1 VSFTPPP
8 MPYTRLQELHDIA
21 AAQPGGKVDCTIGTP
36 CDPPAEVAMAALA
49 RGEGA
54 RGYPPSI
61 GTPEFRGAARDWMAR
76 RFKVE
81 VDAEHVAACVGTKE
95 FVTSAAGYLALRDG
109 TRDTVLYPA
118 ISYPSYAMGAQL
130 AGLRSHAVW
139 LRDGVLDLASVPDEL
154 AARAVVLWCNSP
166 GNPTGAIEDL
176 AAAAAWG
183 RAHGVPVLSDEC
195 YVEYTWDGPA
205 TTILE
210 SGSTGVLAVHSIS
223 KRSNLAGLRAG
234 FYAGDP
240 DLVAYFKLVRQ
251 HAGDLVP
258 GPVQAAAAAAFAD
271 DEHVAVQRERY
282 RGRLIA
288 LSSALSEI
296 GVDAPMP
303 RGSFYLWASR
313 PGTDGWALA
322 RELAER
328 GGVVVSPGEL
338 YGAAGAGHVRIA
350 VVVPDEQVD
359 LVVSRLT
366 SR

>member
-1 VSFTPPP
+1 
-8 MPYTRLQELHDIA
+8 MPYTRLQELHDVA

-61 GTPEFRGAARDWMAR
+61 GTAAFRGAARDWMAR

-81 VDAEHVAACVGTKE
+81 VDPEDVAACVGTKE

-130 AGLRSHAVW
+130 AGLRSHAVP

-176 AAAAAWG
+176 AASAAWG
-183 RAHGVPVLSDEC
+183 RSHGVPVLSDEC

-210 SGSTGVLAVHSIS
+210 SGSAGVLAVHSVS

-240 DLVAYFKLVRQ
+240 ELVAYFKLVRQ

-258 GPVQAAAAAAFAD
+258 GPVQVAAAAAFAD
-271 DEHVAVQRERY
+271 DEHVVVQRERY

-288 LSSALSEI
+288 LSSALREI

-313 PGTDGWALA
+313 AGVDGWDLA

-338 YGAAGAGHVRIA
+338 YGAAGADHVRIA
-350 VVVPDEQVD
+350 VVVPDEQID
-359 LVVSRLT
+359 LVVRRLT